1 MWTTLLTPFSKH
13 HYRYLESRCIKRER
27 KHKTLGYA
35 LGPEEFV
42 PAVVELPGVVP
53 VDDAIVEAEG
63 KDEREALRKVDV
75 EESEVA
81 PEVAEVAEVLVSAA
95 LDAAEAEEGETV
107 PDPPAAVDSCANPTA
122 GVPLLTPLLEEVV
135 PRNTV

>member
-1 MWTTLLTPFSKH
+1 MIPSSKH
-13 HYRYLESRCIKRER
+13 RYRYLKLERIKSESIYE
-27 KHKTLGYA
+27 TLGYS
-35 LGPEEFV
+35 LDPEEFV
-42 PAVVELPGVVP
+42 PAVVELPGAVP
-53 VDDAIVEAEG
+53 EDDGIVDAEG
-63 KDEREALRKVDV
+63 EDERVALRKVDV

-81 PEVAEVAEVLVSAA
+81 PEVVEIAEVLVRAA